1 MSDKVRDDRY
11 AQVFPAS
18 VRVDAV
24 FTDGERYPV
33 VAWAVCNETI
43 AAEHP
48 GERDILYA
56 TVVGLIIIAGSA
68 TLDLASEVSG
78 FEGYE
83 YKE

>member
-48 GERDILYA
+48 GERDILYT
-56 TVVGLIIIAGSA
+56 TVVGLMIADESDS
-68 TLDLASEVSG
+68 LEPVDKISG
-78 FEGYE
+78 FARYE
-83 YKE
+83 YGA